1 MSQAQ
6 RQGSDHTFSSLQT
19 SFVAPFPGKY
29 QPFSKQGSAD
39 DLISGDFLAPRPGAQ
54 ALRSGSAVSAPPR
67 KHTASPLH
75 TSART
80 LSPQRTDSSLSQR
93 TASPS
98 SSATTSPLENLST
111 ISEIAHAAFPTPPS
125 RTSPI
130 PLNTSHALRKRTPG
144 EISQNDM
151 KMTEQTKD
159 TNKPRK
165 DSDAADSSQS
175 MSPSIMS
182 PIGSLQSITREKA
195 NHRAM
200 PRTSSID
207 SAISSLSSASQSH
220 KFSFDANAVTQADID
235 NLITAAG
242 SPDAV
247 IIHLLKEKH
256 HAASQNSQL
265 WKLVDKQRTLIMGL
279 NKDLERALKDKE
291 RYKKKTKELQDIA
304 PPLPSTEVHSVQ
316 SHTTE
321 ARGASNGQSLT
332 QGSSSGEPVG
342 QPQRTDT
349 VNSQDSPSNTPSLK
363 QLIETELLTEEP
375 DLRFESQSP
384 QQLTSIQ
391 ENSAASPSSTFG
403 TNKSQKSPNP
413 ARKRPPAPLNLD
425 HMDRVTVLREAS
437 ESDSEYEDILAVG
450 ESPIERGRRKT
461 RADDDRERQAVL
473 SRERPDIDSLGQS
486 QPLSPREVEN
496 PVPAGHS
503 SSAVRRVVPPEALAS
518 TMSPRVAP
526 PSLADRHIMNG
537 PKSPGLPLSPRPE
550 DRPLG
555 SPMPRMPREIP
566 SSFSSL
572 AMPSGN
578 NLSGLALSPRLGKNQ
593 TPFPAGGQV
602 VGNNPSHVQIPS
614 DPFNRPI
621 PSIDAAVK
629 IDSPQSSESMPSG
642 IYQGLRSDDYPNL
655 LLPPNALPLIQVKV
669 SSSRLRPSRNSYLAS
684 RPLDEEPV
692 FTLSVF
698 SRSEDSE
705 LWRVEKVIAAL
716 PQLDHQ
722 IRQLSH
728 LQVRLPDRSIFSG
741 HSPAKVD
748 ARRAALNSYF
758 ENLLDNPMDE
768 RAALVICQF
777 LTSDVIEPR
786 DDETSLIKCS
796 HQPGSDLARG
806 PDGKPR
812 KEGYLTKRGKNF
824 GGWKARYFVLHG
836 PELKYFEAPGGAHL
850 GTIKIPNAQ
859 IGKQSQPAGNQ
870 SPSSRHDDDD
880 SDNQY
885 RHAFLILEPK
895 KKDSSALVRHV
906 LCAESD
912 DERDTWVEALLEYV
926 EGSSENEAFTSP
938 PTPAAANNATNI
950 APKNKLF
957 SNGGKKVSRGTDSPD
972 LDNSDTV
979 QGFSF
984 EDAVPAEPPVIGL
997 PSDARTPRS
1006 PMFPTG
1012 SFHDP
1017 TDANQADHGQITSK
1031 VISAPTNGAV
1041 IQDAGAWGN
1050 KTTAGTKEKK
1060 RSIWGFRTRSS
1071 IDLAS
1076 QLQVVS
1082 EGPAIQVHGAGGEKR
1097 ELVKPVFGMPLV
1109 EAVRDC
1115 APFDVDVDL
1124 PAVVYRCLEYLRA
1137 KGAELEEGIFRLSGS
1152 NVVVKALRERFNA
1165 EGDVDFLAGEQYYD
1179 VHAVASLFKQY
1190 LRELPSTV
1198 LTRELHIEFLRV
1210 LDFNEKQKKIVAF
1223 NSLVHR
1229 LPRPN
1234 LALLRALVQFLIVI
1248 VNNSDVNKMT
1258 VRNVGIVFAPTLNI
1272 PAPVFSMFLTDFEQI
1287 FDDNIPESNVH
1298 TVELAADHSLAPD
1311 DIRSPRR
1318 QMFSDIPTPAHNQ
1331 VAFPR
1336 PGDRP
1341 DDHSLHHDT
1350 GFIPMQPSYEPF
1362 AQGKTENYSKPPAA
1376 VSRMLAPESDNIR
1389 NTKSKR
1395 RESNILFMDF
1405 NNDDPHPHPP
1415 SHDNH
1420 GKNLACCLLCF
1431 LTHRTVIL
1439 TSSSLITSIQTRM
1452 LMAVAP
1458 RLELPASPFSLL
1470 GQSLLISTYASIA
1483 YTWCCLWLSVT
1494 NRTNVQRCI
1503 YMSELPTNCIQVR
1516 GW

>member
-1 MSQAQ
+1 MSQAK
-6 RQGSDHTFSSLQT
+6 RQDNDHTFSSLHT
-19 SFVAPFPGKY
+19 SFAEPPT
-29 QPFSKQGSAD
+29 
-39 DLISGDFLAPRPGAQ
+39 
-54 ALRSGSAVSAPPR
+54 ALRSSAQTLHSGSAVSFSPR
-67 KHTASPLH
+67 KQRPSPLH
-75 TSART
+75 TSARA

-98 SSATTSPLENLST
+98 SSATTSPLENLTT
-111 ISEIAHAAFPTPPS
+111 ISEIAHAAFPAPPS
-125 RTSPI
+125 RISSI
-130 PLNTSHALRKRTPG
+130 PLSASHTLRQREPRV
-144 EISQNDM
+144 INQDDR
-151 KMTEQTKD
+151 KMTEQANDIIKA
-159 TNKPRK
+159 RK
-165 DSDAADSSQS
+165 DSDVAESSKS
-175 MSPSIMS
+175 ESPSRVS
-182 PIGSLQSITREKA
+182 SIGSLQSNNREKTS
-195 NHRAM
+195 HRAM

-220 KFSFDANAVTQADID
+220 KSSFDVSAVSQADID
-235 NLITAAG
+235 NLINAAG

-256 HAASQNSQL
+256 HAASQNTQL

-291 RYKKKTKELQDIA
+291 RYKKKVKELQTAA
-304 PPLPSTEVHSVQ
+304 PPLPSTEVHS
-316 SHTTE
+316 
-321 ARGASNGQSLT
+321 GQSST
-332 QGSSSGEPVG
+332 PGTKDASSGGVSAQGTSSSKTAG

-349 VNSQDSPSNTPSLK
+349 LDSQDSTNITPSLK

-375 DLRFESQSP
+375 DLRFDSQSS
-384 QQLTSIQ
+384 QQLTSVQ
-391 ENSAASPSSTFG
+391 EPSAATSPTPLARPSSALG
-403 TNKSQKSPNP
+403 ASKSQKFPNP
-413 ARKRPPAPLNLD
+413 ARKPPPAPLNLG
-425 HMDRVTVLREAS
+425 HPDRATTLREAS
-437 ESDSEYEDILAVG
+437 DSESEYEDILTVE

-461 RADDDRERQAVL
+461 RADDDKQREAAL
-473 SRERPDIDSLGQS
+473 SREVVNIDKSGQS
-486 QPLSPREVEN
+486 QPLSPKTGGN
-496 PVPAGHS
+496 PMTAGHLS
-503 SSAVRRVVPPEALAS
+503 SDVRRAVPSGAMTASMSTSVAL
-518 TMSPRVAP
+518 
-526 PSLADRHIMNG
+526 PSIGDRHIMNG

-555 SPMPRMPREIP
+555 SPVPRLPREMQTP
-566 SSFSSL
+566 FSSL
-572 AMPSGN
+572 AMPSSTN
-578 NLSGLALSPRLGKNQ
+578 PTGLILSPRLGKDQ
-593 TPFPAGGQV
+593 TAA
-602 VGNNPSHVQIPS
+602 SHVVSNTPTHPQFHLDS
-614 DPFNRPI
+614 FNRPV

-629 IDSPQSSESMPSG
+629 IDSPRSPGSMPSG

-655 LLPPNALPLIQVKV
+655 LLPPNALPLVQIKV
-669 SSSRLRPSRNSYLAS
+669 SSSRLRPSRNSYMAS

-692 FTLSVF
+692 FTLSVY
-698 SRSEDSE
+698 SRSENFE

-716 PQLDHQ
+716 PQLDNQ
-722 IRQLSH
+722 LRQLSH
-728 LQVRLPDRSIFSG
+728 LQARLPDRSIFSG

-758 ENLLDNPMDE
+758 DDLLDNPLDE
-768 RAALVICQF
+768 RAALVVCQF
-777 LTSDVIEPR
+777 LTSDAIEPR
-786 DDETSLIKCS
+786 DDETSLLKGNLQS
-796 HQPGSDLARG
+796 GSEIARG

-850 GTIKIPNAQ
+850 GTIKIAYAQ
-859 IGKQSQPAGNQ
+859 IGKQSQQAQG
-870 SPSSRHDDDD
+870 PSSRADDDD

-912 DERDTWVEALLEYV
+912 DERDMWVEALLEYV
-926 EGSSENEAFTSP
+926 EGA
-938 PTPAAANNATNI
+938 PANDSAQAQAALNNATNTSS
-950 APKNKLF
+950 KNKLF
-957 SNGGKKVSRGTDSPD
+957 SNGSKKGKGTDSPD
-972 LDNSDTV
+972 IEPSDTV

-984 EDAVPAEPPVIGL
+984 EDAVPAEPPVIGS
-997 PSDARTPRS
+997 SDPRTPRS

-1012 SFHDP
+1012 PFQEPSDI
-1017 TDANQADHGQITSK
+1017 NQPDHGQISSK

-1050 KTTAGTKEKK
+1050 KTSSTKEKK

-1076 QLQVVS
+1076 HLQAVS
-1082 EGPAIQVHGAGGEKR
+1082 EGPPIQLHGTGNEKR
-1097 ELVKPVFGMPLV
+1097 ELIKPVFGMPLV

-1115 APFDVDVDL
+1115 APFDVDVEL

-1137 KGAELEEGIFRLSGS
+1137 KKAELEEGIFRLSGS
-1152 NVVVKALRERFNA
+1152 NVVVKALRERFNT

-1210 LDFNEKQKKIVAF
+1210 LDINEKQKKVVAF

-1229 LPRPN
+1229 LPKPN

-1272 PAPVFSMFLTDFEQI
+1272 PAPVFSLFLTEYDEI
-1287 FDDNIPESNVH
+1287 FNDAQEPTVVDLVVDNPLTPE
-1298 TVELAADHSLAPD
+1298 

-1331 VAFPR
+1331 MTFPR
-1336 PGDRP
+1336 PGDGP
-1341 DDHSLHHDT
+1341 DEYSSHHDT
-1350 GFIPMQPSYEPF
+1350 GFIPMQPSYETF
-1362 AQGKTENYSKPPAA
+1362 AADRSPPDRAETYYSQPPAA
-1376 VSRMLAPESDNIR
+1376 VSRTLAPESDSNR
-1389 NTKSKR
+1389 NAKAKR

-1405 NNDDPHPHPP
+1405 NDDPPL
-1415 SHDNH
+1415 SHDN
-1420 GKNLACCLLCF
+1420 LA
-1431 LTHRTVIL
+1431 
-1439 TSSSLITSIQTRM
+1439 
-1452 LMAVAP
+1452 
-1458 RLELPASPFSLL
+1458 
-1470 GQSLLISTYASIA
+1470 
-1483 YTWCCLWLSVT
+1483 
-1494 NRTNVQRCI
+1494 
-1503 YMSELPTNCIQVR
+1503 
-1516 GW
+1516 